1 MSISCIRLSIDS
13 ASMLTTLINQFD
25 LSLGSALKCY
35 NPILMPSA
43 NRSTIRDLF
52 MKVKR
57 PDTVYARLLLSQL
70 FSWHLFLL
78 PMILFFHSWLWW
90 NRYCGIGINDR
101 VILSLQNK
109 SFPLSPASTFW
120 LIFAIPLF
128 LTIRSNSS
136 PNSYFQ
142 NSCLPYIG
150 GLATNLYHRCSGQ
163 CILAFICRFYDGW
176 NVCVFCDHR

>member
-57 PDTVYARLLLSQL
+57 PDTVYATLAVITI
-70 FSWHLFLL
+70 
-78 PMILFFHSWLWW
+78 ILMTFIFTS
-90 NRYCGIGINDR
+90 NDP
-101 VILSLQNK
+101 ILSL
-109 SFPLSPASTFW
+109 
-120 LIFAIPLF
+120 
-128 LTIRSNSS
+128 LT
-136 PNSYFQ
+136 
-142 NSCLPYIG
+142 LMK
-150 GLATNLYHRCSGQ
+150 
-163 CILAFICRFYDGW
+163 
-176 NVCVFCDHR
+176 